1 MFIPFQLQLILQTS
15 EFAYCSNNS
24 VLKIKPHYT
33 HAQELFPFGEII
45 LQFHFLI
52 VYNYLMFGLKERKKK
67 SQSISFHRYRPS
79 QRRKSINARN
89 SLQEMKYVS
98 FCLLAK

>member
-1 MFIPFQLQLILQTS
+1 MFISFQLQLILQTS

-33 HAQELFPFGEII
+33 CQELFPFGEII

-52 VYNYLMFGLKERKKK
+52 VYNYLMFGLKERKEKNLK
-67 SQSISFHRYRPS
+67 AFPSIDLDHHRGEN
-79 QRRKSINARN
+79 Q
-89 SLQEMKYVS
+89 
-98 FCLLAK
+98 

>member
-52 VYNYLMFGLKERKKK
+52 VYNYLMFGLKERKKNLK
-67 SQSISFHRYRPS
+67 AFPSIDIDHHRGEN
-79 QRRKSINARN
+79 Q
-89 SLQEMKYVS
+89 
-98 FCLLAK
+98 